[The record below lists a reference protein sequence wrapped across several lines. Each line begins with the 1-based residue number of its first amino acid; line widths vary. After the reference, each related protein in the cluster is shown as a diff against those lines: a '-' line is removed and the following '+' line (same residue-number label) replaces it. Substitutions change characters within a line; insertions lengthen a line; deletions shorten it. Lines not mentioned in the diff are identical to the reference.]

1 MVVAIVLAAGTGQRL
16 GGTEPKALATVGG
29 ATLLELSCTAAVA
42 CPEVSSLVVTA
53 PSGSL
58 EEFATMLEGLSKPVT
73 VVEGGDTRQSSV
85 RAALHAIPGS
95 ESLVLVHD
103 AARCMASPALFTR
116 VLDALADADGAV
128 PVVPVPDT
136 VKRVGSGRI
145 IGTVP
150 REELALAQTPQAFRL
165 DVLLDLHERAAAEGV
180 SVTDDAGLLEW
191 GGRVVV
197 TVPGEAENFK
207 ITTPSD
213 LNRAREAY
221 VG

>member
-1 MVVAIVLAAGTGQRL
+1 
-16 GGTEPKALATVGG
+16 
-29 ATLLELSCTAAVA
+29 
-42 CPEVSSLVVTA
+42 
-53 PSGSL
+53 
-58 EEFATMLEGLSKPVT
+58 
-73 VVEGGDTRQSSV
+73 
-85 RAALHAIPGS
+85 
-95 ESLVLVHD
+95 
-103 AARCMASPALFTR
+103 LFTR
-116 VLDALADADGAV
+116 VLDAVTGADGAV

-136 VKRVGSGRI
+136 VKRVGSGRV

-165 DVLLDLHERAAAEGV
+165 DVLRDLHERAAVEGIN
-180 SVTDDAGLLEW
+180 VTDDAGLLEW

-197 TVPGEAENFK
+197 TVPGEVENFK